1 MILNNAVIERM
12 MIDDK
17 TYTSTKEFIDA
28 LLACKDLIADVYVNN
43 QLVTSGLLNL
53 SVNNNWIIGNVDERL
68 SLENLSSADFIR
80 ILVHQIGYDYDD
92 VEHIIMS
99 TSSPLSTF
107 IDPGDVDADLYF
119 SIMSTV
125 PECTQRCFVPDSVF
139 RMMGSSNIIPKDFSN
154 PSQCPSDP
162 TVVPETPIVMYTLQ
176 PYGKEGYVHAIF
188 TMSNVDYDQEGAYTW
203 VISPA
208 TAGKFNINGT
218 GNSATKEYQNP
229 NPEDPEYKAI
239 VAGAGITVT
248 VIDEQEKVLFED
260 VTATLV
266 D

>member
-12 MIDDK
+12 MIDNK

-28 LLACKDLIADVYVNN
+28 LLACNDLIADVYVNN
-43 QLVTSGLLNL
+43 KLVTSGLLNL

-80 ILVHQIGYDYDD
+80 ILVRQIGYTYDD

-119 SIMSTV
+119 SIMSVV

-139 RMMGSSNIIPKDFSN
+139 RMMGSSNITPKDFSDDE
-154 PSQCPSDP
+154 QCPSDP
-162 TVVPETPIVMYTLQ
+162 TVVPDTPIVIIYTKG
-176 PYGKEGYVHAIF
+176 PNPSVTFEVFESDGETHYGDGKGEL
-188 TMSNVDYDQEGAYTW
+188 SLTW
-203 VISPA
+203 NFKVGGVPIG
-208 TAGKFNINGT
+208 GKFDSEYSMYDPQSEELWNAIDAGGEVIVTLTDNIESVT
-218 GNSATKEYQNP
+218 F
-229 NPEDPEYKAI
+229 EDI
-239 VAGAGITVT
+239 VA
-248 VIDEQEKVLFED
+248 
-260 VTATLV
+260 TLE
-266 D
+266 